1 MARGPSE
8 VTCFEADAE
17 RIRLLLDAV
26 TEYAIYMLNTDG
38 LVTSWNA
45 GAEHL
50 KGYGPAEILGQQYER
65 FFTRDDQQRNV
76 PAYILATAKEAGRHE
91 SEGWRVRKD
100 GGRFWA
106 SASLHKVQDKAGR
119 HIGFVQVTCDITQR
133 KATQDALL
141 ESERQFRILV
151 QGVTDYAI
159 YMVDPSGIIVNW
171 NTGAERIKGYTAG
184 EIIGQH
190 VSRFYSREDRAA
202 GLPALGLATAA
213 REGSYE
219 TEGWRVRKDG
229 TRFWAAVVLDAIHD
243 PGGDLIGFAKITRDI
258 TERREAQDRL
268 RESERQFRLLVN
280 GVTDYA
286 LFMLDPNGIVT
297 SWNAGAERIKG
308 YTAAEIIGQHFSRFY
323 TASERAAGVP
333 TRALQTA
340 MTQGRFEAE
349 SWRVRKDGSLF
360 WANVVIDPILDDNG
374 QVLGFSKLTRDI
386 TERREAQ
393 LAMQK
398 TQAQLAQIQ
407 KMEALGQ
414 LTGGVAHDFNNLLMV
429 VSGYIPLIKQ
439 RLANDPKGQ
448 HAAEA
453 IELAAQRGATL
464 TRQLLS
470 FSRRQSLNPT
480 VVHLNEVMEAA
491 RPILDSLLG
500 GTVRRVTT
508 ILPDVWPV
516 RVDRSELE
524 LAIVNMSV
532 NARDAMGQG
541 GGTIALTAEN
551 ASLIRGDI
559 ADNLEGD
566 FVALTVADTGQ
577 GMPPDILA
585 KVFDPFFTTKGEGK
599 GTGLGLSQVHGFV
612 HQSGGG
618 ISIASEMGQGTRISL
633 YLPRTSAE
641 MNADVPAETQS
652 VSAGACKVLLVEDN
666 PDVADVTVELL
677 AHMGCKT
684 EKVGDAAAALDA
696 VEGGEFDLM
705 LSDIVM
711 AGPMNGLDLARAVR
725 KEHPDLLVVLATGY
739 GEAAGQAAVEF
750 TVLRKPYN
758 VADLDQALFDARR
771 RQAARQRKV
780 VDLQATKRERAA
792 KGK

>member
-1 MARGPSE
+1 
-8 VTCFEADAE
+8 
-17 RIRLLLDAV
+17 
-26 TEYAIYMLNTDG
+26 
-38 LVTSWNA
+38 
-45 GAEHL
+45 
-50 KGYGPAEILGQQYER
+50 
-65 FFTRDDQQRNV
+65 
-76 PAYILATAKEAGRHE
+76 
-91 SEGWRVRKD
+91 
-100 GGRFWA
+100 
-106 SASLHKVQDKAGR
+106 
-119 HIGFVQVTCDITQR
+119 
-133 KATQDALL
+133 
-141 ESERQFRILV
+141 
-151 QGVTDYAI
+151 
-159 YMVDPSGIIVNW
+159 
-171 NTGAERIKGYTAG
+171 
-184 EIIGQH
+184 
-190 VSRFYSREDRAA
+190 
-202 GLPALGLATAA
+202 
-213 REGSYE
+213 
-219 TEGWRVRKDG
+219 
-229 TRFWAAVVLDAIHD
+229 
-243 PGGDLIGFAKITRDI
+243 
-258 TERREAQDRL
+258 
-268 RESERQFRLLVN
+268 
-280 GVTDYA
+280 
-286 LFMLDPNGIVT
+286 
-297 SWNAGAERIKG
+297 
-308 YTAAEIIGQHFSRFY
+308 
-323 TASERAAGVP
+323 
-333 TRALQTA
+333 

-349 SWRVRKDGSLF
+349 GWRVRKDGSLF
-360 WANVVIDPILDDNG
+360 WANVVIDPIVDDNG

-386 TERREAQ
+386 TERRETQ

-398 TQAQLAQIQ
+398 TQMQLAQIQ

-453 IELAAQRGATL
+453 IELAAQRGANL

-470 FSRRQSLNPT
+470 FSRRQSLNPA

-500 GTVRRVTT
+500 GTVRYVTT
-508 ILPDVWPV
+508 ILPEVWPV

-524 LAIVNMSV
+524 LAIVNMAV

-541 GGTIALTAEN
+541 GGTIAVTAEN
-551 ASLIRGDI
+551 TSLAPSDT

-618 ISIASEMGQGTRISL
+618 ISIASEMGQGTRITL

-641 MNADVPAETQS
+641 MNADVPTETQS
-652 VSAGACKVLLVEDN
+652 VSRGACKVLLVEDN
-666 PDVADVTVELL
+666 PDVAEVTVELL
-677 AHMGCKT
+677 AHMGCET
-684 EKVGDAAAALDA
+684 QKVGDAAAALEV

-725 KEHPDLLVVLATGY
+725 KKHPDLLVVLATGY
-739 GEAAGQAAVEF
+739 SEAAGQAAAEF

-758 VADLDQALFDARR
+758 VADLDQAIADARR

-780 VDLQATKRERAA
+780 VDFQNTKRERAA